1 MPWDVGDVEGHKAG
15 LTDAQKKRWVE
26 VANSA
31 LAACLKEGRSD
42 CEASA
47 IRQANAVVEEAQH
60 ENQALADRILE
71 AVYSERATFKAT
83 IQGFLRAAR
92 AVTGHK
98 GIPASVKKE
107 IDSLRAL
114 LASKKWAELAEE
126 PSPAQ
131 NTVEASR
138 GLGEALQSIA
148 RKQVRARLRE
158 MSLGGISIADFE
170 TKLTAAL
177 IAKLGTGYEFRVLD
191 IYENAVIFAAEG
203 GMWGAPYTIGLN
215 GAITIGEPIRVKRIC
230 RYIPEEQIEQEP
242 EKPID
247 QEDQGGRLQLPG
259 DWWKYSQAWGN
270 GDRKVLGSTSTDT
283 GPSGANEALR
293 EATKTEDGKQFKA
306 SDYAYVPDS
315 DAPST
320 WKLRL
325 TDTPG
330 GAPDSGIVGA
340 AIAAL
345 GKGFRGQKVEI
356 PAADLPKVK
365 AKVRAAWKKA
375 NPDKGVEEMPPVI
388 REAFTEEGSIVAE
401 FVEDGALVEVGG
413 SDV

>member
-1 MPWDVGDVEGHKAG
+1 MPWEVADVDGFKKG
-15 LTDAQKKRWVE
+15 LTDAEKRQWVE

-31 LAACLKEGRSD
+31 LAACLKKGGTD

-47 IRQANAVVEEAQH
+47 IKQANGVVSEAQH
-60 ENQALADRILE
+60 ERESLGERIIE
-71 AVYSERATFKAT
+71 AVFDEHATIKAT
-83 IQGFLRAAR
+83 VQGFLKAAHAIAKHPNVPAKFKKRVEEIRA
-92 AVTGHK
+92 
-98 GIPASVKKE
+98 
-107 IDSLRAL
+107 D
-114 LASKKWAELAEE
+114 LAAHKWADMVGDDSGGTQTA
-126 PSPAQ
+126 
-131 NTVEASR
+131 TEASGGIR
-138 GLGEALQSIA
+138 EALQSIA
-148 RKQVRARLRE
+148 RKQVRSRLRE

-170 TKLTAAL
+170 TKLTTAL
-177 IAKLGTGYEFRVLD
+177 TAKLGTGYEFRLLD

-230 RYIPEEQIEQEP
+230 RYIPEEEEYGQEP
-242 EKPID
+242 LKPGD
-247 QEDQGGRLQLPG
+247 QEDQGGGSQLPG
-259 DWWKYSQAWGN
+259 DWWKYTQDWG
-270 GDRKVLGSTSTDT
+270 GDRKVLGSTPTDT
-283 GPSGANEALR
+283 GRSGANEALR
-293 EATKTEDGKQFKA
+293 EATKTEDGKQFGP
-306 SDYAYVPDS
+306 SDYAYVPDP

-375 NPDKGVEEMPPVI
+375 NPDKGVDEMPPGS
-388 REAFTEEGSIVAE
+388 REAFTEE
-401 FVEDGALVEVGG
+401 
-413 SDV
+413 